1 MKAHLIL
8 LYSIT
13 TFSLSQAQEII
24 STQGDSYSNT
34 TGTIEFT
41 IGEVII
47 DTETNGPIGV
57 TQGFHQTEMEIVG
70 LVESPP
76 LNISSIFPNPVGDIL
91 NVPVTSSQKVSYGL
105 YDSHGK
111 LIARNILT
119 SENNTIEVS
128 QLTVGTYS
136 LRLTDESQNRKTFKF
151 IKSH

>member
-34 TGTIEFT
+34 AGTIEFT

-57 TQGFHQTEMEIVG
+57 TQGFH
-70 LVESPP
+70 
-76 LNISSIFPNPVGDIL
+76 
-91 NVPVTSSQKVSYGL
+91 
-105 YDSHGK
+105 
-111 LIARNILT
+111 
-119 SENNTIEVS
+119 
-128 QLTVGTYS
+128 
-136 LRLTDESQNRKTFKF
+136 KT
-151 IKSH
+151 